1 MTTWFHILDK
11 KKKTKEST
19 ISENRALPE
28 ATKI

>member
-1 MTTWFHILDK
+1 MTTWFHILD